1 MQKSSMIF
9 RLRVKVCVYFF
20 FQLLYTIAFRSLQAL
35 DMVHRLWAH
44 VQQSWHA
51 YQYLLPWFP
60 PSIHSGSFSFLVFHR
75 VAWVMMDGFAWEIL
89 FRTACSKI
97 SHYLPIGCWWLSVLV
112 LICYRRK
119 LPWWCLNKAELSFY
133 SRMSSTQMSSYLPK
147 CDSLMNI

>member
-9 RLRVKVCVYFF
+9 RLRVKVCVYFC

-60 PSIHSGSFSFLVFHR
+60 PS
-75 VAWVMMDGFAWEIL
+75 
-89 FRTACSKI
+89 T
-97 SHYLPIGCWWLSVLV
+97 LV
-112 LICYRRK
+112 LTLFLFSTELPESWWMDLLEKYCFGLRVPRSLIICPLVAGGSLFLFTSAIGESFPDDAWTRK
-119 LPWWCLNKAELSFY
+119 SSVSIAECL
-133 SRMSSTQMSSYLPK
+133 
-147 CDSLMNI
+147 